1 MLWVCGSE
9 CAGGEGWGWVMDKC
23 VMGHDELGKALVAW
37 ITVPE
42 HYNLLHFCSEA
53 GLSKERLFRMAGE
66 SSVLQ
71 EALDYA
77 MTVMEWKLSDGAL
90 QGNLDRVSAMK
101 MLETYNGWKSDV
113 AIVQR
118 NEFKQFMNEAKV
130 KAEQILS
137 RSRSGHDAVEAE

>member
-1 MLWVCGSE
+1 MGRC
-9 CAGGEGWGWVMDKC
+9 K
-23 VMGHDELGKALVAW
+23 MGHDELGVALVAW
-37 ITVPE
+37 ITEPE
-42 HYNLLHFCSEA
+42 HYNLLHFCSEV

-66 SSVLQ
+66 SAALQ

-101 MLETYNGWKSDV
+101 MLETYSGWKSDV